1 MTPVSVSAACH
12 RLCESDVEAEARR
25 RLTALRAEQLVR
37 ELTPDEVQEAVR
49 LMREERF
56 SARPAKK
63 QARKRKATSE
73 ESEDA

>member
-1 MTPVSVSAACH
+1 MLASVSAACR
-12 RLCESDVEAEARR
+12 RLCESGVEAEDRR
-25 RLTALRAEQLVR
+25 RLNALRAEQLVR